1 MIELTNIHREFP
13 VGEQRVQALDGV
25 YLNIPAGAYLSIMG
39 PSGSGKS
46 TLLNIIG
53 LLDGATSGSYYLDGE
68 DVTELSDERQ
78 ALLRQRKIGF
88 IFQSFHLISRLSA
101 AENIELPLVLAGISK
116 TERQDRVQAALAG
129 VGLLDRQHHKPSQL
143 SGGQRQ
149 RVAIARATVMQPS
162 MILADEPTGNLDS
175 RSGAEVMATLE
186 ALHQSGKT
194 LIIVTHD
201 PNIGAR
207 AATHIRMVDG
217 KIIAEGSAAL

>member
-13 VGEQRVQALDGV
+13 IGEQRVQALEGIH
-25 YLNIPAGAYLSIMG
+25 LNVPAGAYLSIMG

-53 LLDGATSGSYYLDGE
+53 LLDSATTGSYYLDSE

-78 ALLRQRKIGF
+78 AQLRQRKIGF

-101 AENIELPLVLAGISK
+101 AENIELPLMLAGLPK
-116 TERQDRVQAALAG
+116 TERQVRVQTALAG
-129 VGLLDRQHHKPSQL
+129 VGLLDRQHHRPNQL

-149 RVAIARATVMQPS
+149 RAAIARATVMQPS
-162 MILADEPTGNLDS
+162 IMLADEPTGNLDS
-175 RSGAEVMATLE
+175 HSGSEVMATLE
-186 ALHQSGKT
+186 ALHQTGKT

-217 KIIAEGSAAL
+217 KIISDSSTSP